1 MPRKRRKHPHFLL
14 RHLHSLIWSR
24 IKFDTSKAKFSCNT
38 EYAIKRNISITSLSF
53 VTFNLLHIYILND
66 WYSTVSNETLIV
78 YPLTVIV
85 AKTKNLRCW
94 FRKPH
99 SINWESVASNSPRL
113 KYFLICLFVHLHPF
127 SSFRFSKETSL
138 ILIHRYILDS
148 FDQVVD
154 FHLADFCPTSLQ
166 AWCFEL
172 QRGPDSNFRLNYLLC
187 IDTRYLRS
195 CTPPFSELGLCKFK
209 LFARV
214 KLKTCTDTHA
224 CAHSRYS
231 RFVNSIISQIFFS
244 RFQRSV
250 QRNKNNYKKTKKRI
264 IGKCFGIARKIFRQ
278 HTAIKQTLAKCCVN
292 IDQILTL
299 GIRIIAKRNVDS
311 CWNVLDTVCIY
322 RYSTIKR

>member
-1 MPRKRRKHPHFLL
+1 MPRERRRHPHFLL
-14 RHLHSLIWSR
+14 RHLHSSIWSR
-24 IKFDTSKAKFSCNT
+24 IKFDTSKAKFACNT
-38 EYAIKRNISITSLSF
+38 EYAIKPNISTTSFSF

-66 WYSTVSNETLIV
+66 WYFTVSNETLIV
-78 YPLTVIV
+78 YLLTVTV

-99 SINWESVASNSPRL
+99 SINWESIASNSSRL
-113 KYFLICLFVHLHPF
+113 KYFLACSFDHLHPF
-127 SSFRFSKETSL
+127 SSFRFSKETSS
-138 ILIHRYILDS
+138 IIIHRYILNS

-166 AWCFEL
+166 AECFEL
-172 QRGPDSNFRLNYLLC
+172 QRGPDSNFRFNYLLC

-231 RFVNSIISQIFFS
+231 CFVNSIISQIFFS

-250 QRNKNNYKKTKKRI
+250 QGNKNNYKKKLKNELLGSALGSLEKYSDSTPLLNKRWRSV
-264 IGKCFGIARKIFRQ
+264 A
-278 HTAIKQTLAKCCVN
+278 
-292 IDQILTL
+292 
-299 GIRIIAKRNVDS
+299 
-311 CWNVLDTVCIY
+311 
-322 RYSTIKR
+322 